1 PETRPE
7 VIRLCTMRKKIA
19 TGMDMSIEPALI
31 APQSVPRFACWKER
45 SQTGRVSDSGRDI
58 TTRASTNSFQAWMK
72 PNTPVEISPGAIS
85 GKVTRTKAPSLVQP
99 SICAASSS
107 SAGTPATNPRSIQT
121 VNGSTLATYTRDSPR
136 TVFSICQESSI
147 EYNEM

>member
-1 PETRPE
+1 MHLLNEIQEIGPFSCTPLPAIRHQVEPAGSGAGHPLTAPETRPE
-7 VIRLCTMRKKIA
+7 VIRLCTMRKKIN
-19 TGMDMSIEPALI
+19 TGMDRSIEPAMI

-85 GKVTRTKAPSLVQP
+85 GKVTRTKAPSLVHP
-99 SICAASSS
+99 S
-107 SAGTPATNPRSIQT
+107 
-121 VNGSTLATYTRDSPR
+121 
-136 TVFSICQESSI
+136 
-147 EYNEM
+147 